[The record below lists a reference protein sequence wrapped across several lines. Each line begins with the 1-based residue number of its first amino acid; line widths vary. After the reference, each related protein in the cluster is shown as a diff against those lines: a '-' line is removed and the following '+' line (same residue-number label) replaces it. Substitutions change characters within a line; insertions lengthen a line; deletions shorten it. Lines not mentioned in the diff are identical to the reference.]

1 MQICIFHSTKPHS
14 SIYTATFLDY
24 QHSKKDREIARA
36 EVPYLPLGEAIAED
50 LKEKKG
56 EQLKP

>member
-1 MQICIFHSTKPHS
+1 MQICFFHSTKPHS

-24 QHSKKDREIARA
+24 QHSKKYRKIARA
-36 EVPYLPLGEAIAED
+36 EVPYLPLGEAIAVD

-56 EQLKP
+56 E